1 MLYRRLSSLRCRQHL
16 FPFGSQSPS
25 VGPSSFHPPVYCRDA
40 EWDATHWSPPGQR
53 QPARGGL
60 QQAEQRSRT
69 WPRPGVPQ
77 PLRSGSVSLP
87 QLPTKQSRRSIKR
100 LGLLSG
106 ARPCAEI
113 DGVSVAV
120 CWLHGD
126 TGPATCTVTYV
137 SDGVW
142 KSKENKNPA
151 RITKVLLSFLPIT

>member
-1 MLYRRLSSLRCRQHL
+1 VPTASLSLRQSVAVCRSVL
-16 FPFGSQSPS
+16 FPPTSVLSGRRVGRDSLESP
-25 VGPSSFHPPVYCRDA
+25 
-40 EWDATHWSPPGQR
+40 WSEAAGW
-53 QPARGGL
+53 GGL

-120 CWLHGD
+120 CRLHGD

-137 SDGVW
+137 SDGV
-142 KSKENKNPA
+142 
-151 RITKVLLSFLPIT
+151 